1 MWKKDEQCR
10 ERNPNRKSLAV
21 ELIFEQFF
29 NPASGETLAIA
40 KVISTAAIGQH
51 QNTFNPPIIFPLNFP
66 LAGSP
71 KSETPLQQFPRP
83 SGSARCQIP
92 NLPLSTKSNP
102 NPIADPRMRMRRTT
116 AISRP
121 ASSANGQYIPQ
132 DGKLGCKRSARDHLY
147 LRGSARVCG
156 GGGGGGLNSS
166 RKKKEKGEERGK
178 RPATANGDPGS
189 FYSPATSTLVG
200 GTEKRA
206 G

>member
-1 MWKKDEQCR
+1 M
-10 ERNPNRKSLAV
+10 
-21 ELIFEQFF
+21 
-29 NPASGETLAIA
+29 
-40 KVISTAAIGQH
+40 ISTTAIGQH

-83 SGSARCQIP
+83 SGSARRQIP

-156 GGGGGGLNSS
+156 GGGLNSS
-166 RKKKEKGEERGK
+166 RKKKKKRERKEEKGPPLSMAI
-178 RPATANGDPGS
+178 PAP
-189 FYSPATSTLVG
+189 STPQPPRRSLVG
-200 GTEKRA
+200 LKKGLVDRDSVRDA
-206 G
+206 FSPLPPF